1 MIMSIEYNEYIKTEE
16 WRQRAEAAKA
26 RAGQRCQ
33 ICNRAAPRVTL
44 TVHHRTFERLGQE
57 QPEDLT
63 VLCHSCY
70 ELYDKNR
77 RMPSPPTPPL
87 ADPATQADKPRKSR
101 RPPLAP
107 ASPPRLFAP
116 ARAGKGR
123 ATTNGYNEPNGLN
136 GHTDTL
142 LLPLPTDTIYR
153 LATDGQATEEA
164 SFFDLS
170 PIAEGNAADV
180 YQLAVE
186 IESKPAVQ
194 SAPAP
199 TQSTRWQWALVT
211 VFGLAVLLIL
221 GLSDFAPD
229 WSALFSQGAAFNPVA
244 TIAMDS
250 APVGV
255 ATVAAPVETPTTM
268 PAIAP
273 TTTPALPT
281 MTPTVLPPTPL
292 PPTPTNVPTTVAP
305 TAPPPTLPAAPLS
318 SVIRTAL
325 VCQNPCSCAP
335 IVRTISQGTLV
346 TILQTELCG
355 GDVWYQIGEEEWL
368 GPGLVDTK

>member
-1 MIMSIEYNEYIKTEE
+1 MSIEYNEYIKTEA

-63 VLCHSCY
+63 VLCRSCY

-77 RMPSPPTPPL
+77 RMPNPPTPQ
-87 ADPATQADKPRKSR
+87 PAAPAAKADKASKPH
-101 RPPLAP
+101 RPPLTP

-116 ARAGKGR
+116 ARASKR
-123 ATTNGYNEPNGLN
+123 RTTPDEQNGHNGQN

-153 LATDGQATEEA
+153 LATDAQATADA
-164 SFFDLS
+164 SFFALS
-170 PIAEGNAADV
+170 PTPEDDAAVHV

-186 IESKPAVQ
+186 TESKAAAQ
-194 SAPAP
+194 SASPP
-199 TQSTRWQWALVT
+199 TQSHRWQWVLVT
-211 VFGLAVLLIL
+211 VVGLAVLLIL
-221 GLSDFAPD
+221 GLSDLAPD
-229 WSALFSQGAAFNPVA
+229 WSALVAQRAALNPVA
-244 TIAMDS
+244 ATPVDS
-250 APVGV
+250 VPAVV
-255 ATVAAPVETPTTM
+255 ATVAAPVDTPT
-268 PAIAP
+268 AAP
-273 TTTPALPT
+273 TAAPTLTPVLPT
-281 MTPTVLPPTPL
+281 MTPTPL
-292 PPTPTNVPTTVAP
+292 PPTPTTVPPTVAPAP
-305 TAPPPTLPAAPLS
+305 TAPPPTLVPAPLS

-335 IVRTISQGTLV
+335 IVRTIPQGTEV
-346 TILQTELCG
+346 TVLQTQVCG
-355 GDVWYQIGEEEWL
+355 GDVWYQIGENEWL
-368 GPGLVDTK
+368 GPGLVDPK